1 MKKYMLLLIL
11 GLAVLPQPLRAEDPA
26 WETYIKAHKEAQVAF
41 HHEVRLRM
49 HELRDTIALSQ
60 EMQIENANQKTARFY
75 YLQAHA
81 PGRIVR
87 SQGFSAF
94 INFEWTDEDETRLMA
109 EDKEYRKRQKKIDK
123 LREKLDKNPDFE
135 SILKQLDEIN
145 GSIEY
150 ERIRN
155 RFRFMPEEVE
165 KLLNA

>member
-1 MKKYMLLLIL
+1 MKKYILLLIL
-11 GLAVLPQPLRAEDPA
+11 GFMALPQVLWAEDPA

-41 HHEVRLRM
+41 HHEVRLRL
-49 HELRDTIALSQ
+49 HELRDTIAQSQ
-60 EMQIENANQKTARFY
+60 EMQIENANQRTAQFY
-75 YLQAHA
+75 YLSAHD

-87 SQGFSAF
+87 NQGFSAF
-94 INFEWTDEDETRLMA
+94 INFEWTDQDEARLTA

-123 LREKLDKNPDFE
+123 LREKLDKNPDFQ
-135 SILKQLDEIN
+135 SILKQLDEIG